1 MNLDAASPPAQTAPD
16 LQALGPDAQAVFE
29 QRLARL
35 TQALDIL
42 PDKPEE
48 TPASALRALWLL
60 AAGHPMSLHAA
71 AETPLVALSAAQI
84 EALDGLIGRRVAG
97 EPIAYLTGWQRFMG
111 LELLA
116 SPEAFGDVI
125 ERMADAARPLR
136 PTRIVAA
143 EARGF
148 LFAAPL
154 AQRLGVGL
162 APVRKPGKL
171 PCEAFEASYDLEY
184 GSNTL
189 CLHKDAL
196 TPEDRV
202 LIVDDI
208 LATGGT
214 LDAMIRLVGQS
225 GATVAGCCMLMELDA
240 LGGRK
245 VLGDIPL
252 SVLLHV

>member
-1 MNLDAASPPAQTAPD
+1 MDIASFIRHVPD
-16 LQALGPDAQAVFE
+16 YPKPGILFY
-29 QRLARL
+29 
-35 TQALDIL
+35 DI
-42 PDKPEE
+42 
-48 TPASALRALWLL
+48 TP
-60 AAGHPMSLHAA
+60 
-71 AETPLVALSAAQI
+71 
-84 EALDGLIGRRVAG
+84 
-97 EPIAYLTGWQRFMG
+97 
-111 LELLA
+111 LLA

-202 LIVDDI
+202 LIVDDMESYSHRWPVPDVAF
-208 LATGGT
+208 LVASPKLETELKT
-214 LDAMIRLVGQS
+214 LVHVNPKIRVVIYTLEFSFMSRIPG
-225 GATVAGCCMLMELDA
+225 MLWDNGIKPTEVMKLEVSKL
-240 LGGRK
+240 GRK
-245 VLGDIPL
+245 DEIEVQPAPWIFSGQAGLDEA
-252 SVLLHV
+252 

>member
-1 MNLDAASPPAQTAPD
+1 MDIASFIRHVPD
-16 LQALGPDAQAVFE
+16 YPKPGILFY
-29 QRLARL
+29 
-35 TQALDIL
+35 DI
-42 PDKPEE
+42 
-48 TPASALRALWLL
+48 TP
-60 AAGHPMSLHAA
+60 
-71 AETPLVALSAAQI
+71 
-84 EALDGLIGRRVAG
+84 
-97 EPIAYLTGWQRFMG
+97 
-111 LELLA
+111 LLA

-125 ERMADAARPLR
+125 ERMADAARPLRPTRTMRTRSSGEGGDMR

>member
-1 MNLDAASPPAQTAPD
+1 MDIASFIRHVPD
-16 LQALGPDAQAVFE
+16 YPKPGILFY
-29 QRLARL
+29 
-35 TQALDIL
+35 DI
-42 PDKPEE
+42 
-48 TPASALRALWLL
+48 TP
-60 AAGHPMSLHAA
+60 
-71 AETPLVALSAAQI
+71 
-84 EALDGLIGRRVAG
+84 
-97 EPIAYLTGWQRFMG
+97 
-111 LELLA
+111 LLA

-154 AQRLGVGL
+154 AQ
-162 APVRKPGKL
+162 VRKPGKL

-225 GATVAGCCMLMELDA
+225 GATVAGCCMLMEQDA
-240 LGGRK
+240 LGGGK

>member
-1 MNLDAASPPAQTAPD
+1 MDIASFIRHVPD
-16 LQALGPDAQAVFE
+16 YPKPGILFY
-29 QRLARL
+29 
-35 TQALDIL
+35 DI
-42 PDKPEE
+42 
-48 TPASALRALWLL
+48 TP
-60 AAGHPMSLHAA
+60 
-71 AETPLVALSAAQI
+71 
-84 EALDGLIGRRVAG
+84 
-97 EPIAYLTGWQRFMG
+97 
-111 LELLA
+111 LLA

-225 GATVAGCCMLMELDA
+225 GATVAGCCMLMKQDA

>member
-1 MNLDAASPPAQTAPD
+1 MDIASFIRHVPD
-16 LQALGPDAQAVFE
+16 YPKPGILFY
-29 QRLARL
+29 
-35 TQALDIL
+35 DI
-42 PDKPEE
+42 
-48 TPASALRALWLL
+48 TP
-60 AAGHPMSLHAA
+60 
-71 AETPLVALSAAQI
+71 
-84 EALDGLIGRRVAG
+84 
-97 EPIAYLTGWQRFMG
+97 
-111 LELLA
+111 LLA

-184 GSNTL
+184 GSNNL

-214 LDAMIRLVGQS
+214 LDAMIRLVGLLHAHGTGCPGRPQGAGRHPS
-225 GATVAGCCMLMELDA
+225 VRAAARVVWSFAFCDGATVDA
-240 LGGRK
+240 IR
-245 VLGDIPL
+245 
-252 SVLLHV
+252 LLF

>member
-1 MNLDAASPPAQTAPD
+1 MKKIEEYVRSIPDFPEPGIIFRDITSVLQDA
-16 LQALGPDAQAVFE
+16 
-29 QRLARL
+29 
-35 TQALDIL
+35 
-42 PDKPEE
+42 
-48 TPASALRALWLL
+48 
-60 AAGHPMSLHAA
+60 
-71 AETPLVALSAAQI
+71 
-84 EALDGLIGRRVAG
+84 DGLQLAIDSMQECLKGLDVDVIAG
-97 EPIAYLTGWQRFMG
+97 TESRGFIFGVPIAYNLHKPFV
-111 LELLA
+111 
-116 SPEAFGDVI
+116 PI
-125 ERMADAARPLR
+125 
-136 PTRIVAA
+136 
-143 EARGF
+143 
-148 LFAAPL
+148 
-154 AQRLGVGL
+154 
-162 APVRKPGKL
+162 RKKGKL
-171 PCEAFEASYDLEY
+171 PCETVSASYDLEY

-225 GATVAGCCMLMELDA
+225 GATVAGCCMLMEPDA

>member
-1 MNLDAASPPAQTAPD
+1 MDIAAFIRHVPD
-16 LQALGPDAQAVFE
+16 YPKPGILFY
-29 QRLARL
+29 
-35 TQALDIL
+35 DI
-42 PDKPEE
+42 
-48 TPASALRALWLL
+48 TP
-60 AAGHPMSLHAA
+60 
-71 AETPLVALSAAQI
+71 
-84 EALDGLIGRRVAG
+84 
-97 EPIAYLTGWQRFMG
+97 
-111 LELLA
+111 LLA
-116 SPEAFGDVI
+116 SPEAFGEVI

-154 AQRLGVGL
+154 ARRLGVGL

-196 TPEDRV
+196 PPADRV
-202 LIVDDI
+202 LIVDDV

>member
-1 MNLDAASPPAQTAPD
+1 MKKLEDYVRCIPD
-16 LQALGPDAQAVFE
+16 FPSEGVMF
-29 QRLARL
+29 R
-35 TQALDIL
+35 DITSVIQD
-42 PDKPEE
+42 P
-48 TPASALRALWLL
+48 
-60 AAGHPMSLHAA
+60 
-71 AETPLVALSAAQI
+71 
-84 EALDGLIGRRVAG
+84 DGLKLAIDSMIEVVKEVDFDVVVGTESRG
-97 EPIAYLTGWQRFMG
+97 FIFGMPIAYALGK
-111 LELLA
+111 
-116 SPEAFGDVI
+116 
-125 ERMADAARPLR
+125 
-136 PTRIVAA
+136 
-143 EARGF
+143 GF
-148 LFAAPL
+148 VPC
-154 AQRLGVGL
+154 
-162 APVRKPGKL
+162 RKKGKL
-171 PCEAFEASYDLEY
+171 PCETVSASYDLEY

>member
-1 MNLDAASPPAQTAPD
+1 MDIASFIRHVPD
-16 LQALGPDAQAVFE
+16 YPKPGILFY
-29 QRLARL
+29 
-35 TQALDIL
+35 DI
-42 PDKPEE
+42 
-48 TPASALRALWLL
+48 
-60 AAGHPMSLHAA
+60 
-71 AETPLVALSAAQI
+71 TPLL
-84 EALDGLIGRRVAG
+84 G
-97 EPIAYLTGWQRFMG
+97 
-111 LELLA
+111 
-116 SPEAFGDVI
+116 SPEAFAAVI
-125 ERMADAARPLR
+125 DHMAEAALPLR

-154 AQRLGVGL
+154 AQRLGLGL

-171 PCEAFEASYDLEY
+171 PCATYEAGYDLEY

-196 TPEDRV
+196 NPSDRV

-214 LDAMIRLVGQS
+214 LDAMIRLVHQS
-225 GATVAGCCMLMELDA
+225 GAAVAGCCMLMELDA
-240 LGGRK
+240 LHGRR